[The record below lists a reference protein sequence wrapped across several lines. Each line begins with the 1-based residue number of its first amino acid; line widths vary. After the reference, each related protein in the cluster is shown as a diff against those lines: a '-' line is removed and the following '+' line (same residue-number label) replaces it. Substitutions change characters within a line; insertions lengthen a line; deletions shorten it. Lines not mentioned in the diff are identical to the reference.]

1 MPEFYKRTLF
11 GALYAAVV
19 IGLLMWSFNGLI
31 LLAIAV
37 SSFCIYEFM
46 KLRGSAEKLPLFFA
60 FLLNLLILGLNDY
73 NQFLHFLGSW
83 ETGIAQIIA
92 VFLLA
97 FLFLLRQ
104 YRLDAGQHLGQ
115 LGFALVYITLPFLL
129 LLNLRS
135 FEAADYNYQ
144 WPLLCFILVWTSDTC
159 AYIAG
164 KLMGRRPLFP
174 EISPGKTI
182 EGFIGGT
189 ILSAG
194 VGALLSLWFKF
205 MQPLDGIILGM
216 LVSCAGTLGD
226 LFESSLKRK
235 AGVKDSGN
243 VIPGHGGLLDRF
255 DAFLFAVPAV
265 FMYFVIVLKV

>member
-11 GALYAAVV
+11 GALYAATV
-19 IGLLMWSFNGLI
+19 IALLLWSFSGLI
-31 LLAIAV
+31 ILSILV
-37 SSFCIYEFM
+37 SSFCIYEFL
-46 KLRGSAEKLPLFFA
+46 KLRGSNQKFILMFA

-83 ETGIAQIIA
+83 ESGIAQIIA
-92 VFLLA
+92 VFLVTVLYM
-97 FLFLLRQ
+97 LRKF
-104 YRLDAGQHLGQ
+104 RLDTGEHLAN
-115 LGFALVYITLPFLL
+115 LGFSIIYITLPFLL

-135 FEAADYNYQ
+135 FEASEYNYQ
-144 WPLLCFILVWTSDTC
+144 WPLLVFILVWTSDTC

-164 KLMGRRPLFP
+164 KLIGRRPLFA
-174 EISPGKTI
+174 EVSPGKTV
-182 EGFIGGT
+182 EGFIGGSL
-189 ILSAG
+189 LSAG

-205 MQPLDGIILGM
+205 MQPLDGIILGL

-255 DAFLFAVPAV
+255 DAFLFAVPV
-265 FMYFVIVLKV
+265 VYMYFVIVLKI